1 MADLRKKVGH
11 ELILVPGVAA
21 IIRDSAG
28 RILLQQNK
36 EGIWNLPAG
45 AVDPGESPAQAVVRE
60 VREETGLRAEPC
72 KVAAVLGGAPEYRL
86 TYKNGDVVE
95 STTIVF
101 ECQITGGELKPQD
114 DETKA
119 LEYFEVSNI
128 PDLAITYPRRIFSSD
143 LERSFFEWDNH
154 K

>member
-1 MADLRKKVGH
+1 MADLRRKVGH
-11 ELILVPGVAA
+11 DLILLPGVAV

-45 AVDPGESPAQAVVRE
+45 AVDPGEAPAQAVVRE
-60 VREETGLRAEPC
+60 VREDTGMRTVPR
-72 KVAAVLGGAPEYRL
+72 KIAAVLGGAPEHRL

-119 LEYFEVSNI
+119 LEHFDIADI
-128 PDLAITYPRRIFSSD
+128 PDLAITYPRQIFSSGLD
-143 LERSFFEWDNH
+143 QAFFEWENPE
-154 K
+154 